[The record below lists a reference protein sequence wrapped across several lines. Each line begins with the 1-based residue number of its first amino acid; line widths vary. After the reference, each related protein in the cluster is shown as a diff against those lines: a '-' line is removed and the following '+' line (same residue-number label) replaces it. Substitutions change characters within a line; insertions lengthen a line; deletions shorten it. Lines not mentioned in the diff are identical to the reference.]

1 MKKPYN
7 ASATTEARRET
18 EDAPSA
24 HREEGVRAGTR
35 SGVGAGDVLV
45 ALLEDAL
52 RDATDYVV
60 NYSAGRGAE

>member
-1 MKKPYN
+1 
-7 ASATTEARRET
+7 
-18 EDAPSA
+18 
-24 HREEGVRAGTR
+24 
-35 SGVGAGDVLV
+35 VGAGDVLV